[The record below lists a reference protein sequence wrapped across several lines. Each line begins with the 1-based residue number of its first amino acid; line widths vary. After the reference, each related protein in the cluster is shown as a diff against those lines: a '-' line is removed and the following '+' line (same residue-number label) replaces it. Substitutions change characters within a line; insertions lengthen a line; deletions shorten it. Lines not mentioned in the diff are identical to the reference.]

1 MDFVAKLLPSA
12 PGGAEGPSPLREIET
27 GYAFW
32 KGRIV
37 PLEEATI
44 SIATHA
50 LHYGTGCFEG
60 IRAYWNAAR
69 GQLYVLKMEEH
80 YRRFHR
86 SCSILRIACP
96 YSVEQLG
103 EATLRLLRESGLRQD
118 VYIRPIAFKASR
130 VIKVGLSGLR
140 DEVGIICAPMG
151 DYADIGGIR
160 VQVSAWQR
168 VSDNAIPSRS
178 KTTGSYVNIALA
190 VDDARRNGCDEA
202 LLLNG
207 EGHVSEASGAN
218 LFILRNGT
226 LVTPPVTEDILEGIT
241 RDIVFDLAAEAGVE
255 VAERPVDRTELY
267 VADEMFLTGTGAQI
281 APVVEVDGRPV
292 GAGEPG
298 PVTRALQEAFFRAVR
313 GEDPQRAA
321 WLTPVY

>member
-1 MDFVAKLLPSA
+1 MTEPLPA
-12 PGGAEGPSPLREIET
+12 GAGGAEGPSPLNEIEK
-27 GYAFW
+27 GHAFW
-32 KGRIV
+32 RGRIV

-44 SIATHA
+44 TIATHA

-60 IRAYWNAAR
+60 IRAYWNAER
-69 GQLYVLKMEEH
+69 GQLYVLKMEAH
-80 YRRFHR
+80 YRRFHH

-96 YSVEQLG
+96 YSMEELG
-103 EATLRLLRESGLRQD
+103 EATLRLLRENDMRQD
-118 VYIRPIAFKASR
+118 VYIRPIAFKAAR

-160 VQVSAWQR
+160 VQVSSWQR
-168 VSDNAIPSRS
+168 INDNAMPSRS

-202 LLLNG
+202 LLLNSQ
-207 EGHVSEASGAN
+207 GHVSEASGAN
-218 LFILRNGT
+218 LFVLRNGV

-241 RDIVFDLAAEAGVE
+241 RDIVFDLAAEDGIRV
-255 VAERPVDRTELY
+255 VERPVDRTELY

-281 APVVEVDGRPV
+281 APVIEVDGRAV
-292 GAGEPG
+292 GTGAPG
-298 PVTRALQEAFFRAVR
+298 PVTLSLQQAFFRAVR
-313 GEDPQRAA
+313 GEDPRRAH